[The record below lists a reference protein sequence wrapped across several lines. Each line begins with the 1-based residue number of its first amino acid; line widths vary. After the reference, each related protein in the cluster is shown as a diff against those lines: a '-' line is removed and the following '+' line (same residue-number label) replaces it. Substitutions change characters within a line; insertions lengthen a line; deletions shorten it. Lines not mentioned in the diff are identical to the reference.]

1 MNATDYVKN
10 HYENYDEDGRLA
22 KRDHLPEFLTT
33 MRYVERYLTPGAKV
47 LEIGAGTGRYTLA
60 LAGMGY
66 DVTAVE
72 LVEHNLEI
80 LKSKIAPGMR
90 VTPLQGNACDLS
102 FLQNDSF
109 DTVLLLGPMYH
120 LFTEADKKKALT
132 EALRVLKPGGV
143 LFTAYCV
150 NDFSMLHLFHNRR
163 IFDILQ
169 KGQITEDFH
178 ATSVPEYVFELY
190 RKEDIERLTADLPAE
205 RLHYVGT
212 DMLSYLIGDSIETMT
227 DAEFEEYLRFHFAV
241 CERPDCVG
249 WSAHVLDVLKKN
261 FEC

>member
-1 MNATDYVKN
+1 MNGTEHIKN
-10 HYENYDEDGRLA
+10 YYENYDEDGRLL

-33 MRYVERYLTPGAKV
+33 MRYAERYLTPGAKV

-72 LVEHNLEI
+72 LVEHNLNL
-80 LKSKIAPGMR
+80 LKSKIADGMR

-102 FLQNDSF
+102 FLPDGAF

-120 LFTEADKKKALT
+120 LFTEEDKKKALA
-132 EALRVLKPGGV
+132 EALRVTKPGGV
-143 LFTAYCV
+143 LFTAYC
-150 NDFSMLHLFHNRR
+150 NNEFSMLHLFDNGR

-169 KGQITEDFH
+169 KGQITDGFH

-190 RKEDIERLTADLPAE
+190 RREDVERLTADLPAT

-212 DMLSYLIGDSIETMT
+212 DMLSYLIGEGLERMT
-227 DAEFEEYLRFHFAV
+227 DAQFDEYLRFHFAF
-241 CERPDCVG
+241 CDSPD
-249 WSAHVLDVLKKN
+249 
-261 FEC
+261 